1 MSHSLVNQQLMKVK
15 IKLAPLNLFFKLF
28 IYSQAALNVCM
39 FYFTAGG
46 PLREFLHLVVAEI
59 HRNNTLLCG
68 APSSRT
74 LTHNIHELE
83 KNTYYHIGALLAT
96 SIVHGGPAPSFFCNA
111 VTEFIVFGIS
121 IVKATIDDVPDP
133 SVKESLQKVI
143 LLYNWYPTGFDD

>member
-1 MSHSLVNQQLMKVK
+1 
-15 IKLAPLNLFFKLF
+15 
-28 IYSQAALNVCM
+28 M

-46 PLREFLHLVVAEI
+46 PLRELLHLVVADI

-68 APSSRT
+68 APSSHT

-111 VTEFIVFGIS
+111 VTDFIAFGIS
-121 IVKATIDDVPDP
+121 KVLVKAIIDDVPDR

-143 LLYNWYPTGFDD
+143 LPYNRYPTGFDD